1 LIIERVFLVYFD
13 FTYYAR
19 VLQHV
24 WCLKNW
30 PGRTP
35 MLVRL
40 LVWIP
45 LLTLFHGLCFILD
58 YVFFPR
64 LWFQRVERPVFIVG
78 HARSGTT
85 LCHRLLAAD
94 GDNFS
99 YFLYWELLFP
109 SLLQKKIIRGLG
121 KLDRALGEP
130 CKRRLKIWDD
140 KTFGKFRHIH
150 NMSLWNAEEDQFV
163 MRAAFV
169 TQQWALDVPM
179 MDKID
184 LYHVDQM
191 SAKKRQRW
199 MHHYRECVKRQLLLN
214 GGKRIHLSK
223 NPLMCGW
230 VGAIIETFPDARI
243 VVVMRNPNDCIPST
257 LKLLELSWQGK
268 GWRPDQYASSLG
280 EMVAIAFDSMRH
292 PREVLDAHPK
302 TLQAF
307 VDYRDI
313 TTEPRQ
319 TVHQLYE
326 SLAMPVSENF
336 DAWLRSQQEK
346 ERGHKT
352 HFEYTIKDYELSHDQ
367 IEAELGDLFDE
378 YQWPRLS
385 DANGPKAMEKINE

>member
-1 LIIERVFLVYFD
+1 MYFD
-13 FTYYAR
+13 FAYYAR

-24 WCLKNW
+24 WCLKDW
-30 PGRTP
+30 PGRTR

-40 LVWIP
+40 LMWIP

-64 LWFQRVERPVFIVG
+64 LWFQRVDRPVFIVG

-99 YFLYWELLFP
+99 YFLYWEVLFP

-230 VGAIIETFPDARI
+230 VGAIIEAFPDARI
-243 VVVMRNPNDCIPST
+243 VVMMRNPNDCIPST

-268 GWRPDQYASSLG
+268 GWRPEQYASSLR
-280 EMVAIAFDSMRH
+280 EMVVIAFDSMRH
-292 PREVLDAHPK
+292 PREVLDAHPE

-326 SLAMPVSENF
+326 SLAIAVSESF
-336 DAWLRSQQEK
+336 DAWLRSHQEK

-352 HFEYTIKDYELSHDQ
+352 HFEYTIKAYELSHDQ

-385 DANGPKAMEKINE
+385 DANGPQAMEKINE